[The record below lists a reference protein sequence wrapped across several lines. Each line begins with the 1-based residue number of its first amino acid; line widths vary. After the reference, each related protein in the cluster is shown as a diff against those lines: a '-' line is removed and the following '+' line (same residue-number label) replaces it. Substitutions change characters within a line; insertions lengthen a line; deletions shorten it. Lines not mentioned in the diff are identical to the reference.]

1 MIIVSDTSTITNLLQ
16 ISRLDILK
24 SLYGNIVIPPG
35 VRREL
40 YRIEGQKT
48 AIEKL
53 DWIITEYPHDQQLIA
68 ELLEDL
74 ELGESEAIALAV
86 ELDAEYLIID
96 EYKGRAIAEKRGIKI
111 VGLLGIL
118 IAAKTGGHIE
128 SVRPLIEKIRS
139 NGFRLNSSLV
149 DKVLNALGEK

>member
-24 SLYGNIVIPPG
+24 SLYGNIVIPPR

-128 SVRPLIEKIRS
+128 SLRPLIEKIRS

>member
-16 ISRLDILK
+16 INRLDILK

-48 AIEKL
+48 IIDKL
-53 DWIITEYPHDQQLIA
+53 DWISTEYPHDQQLIA

-74 ELGESEAIALAV
+74 DLGESEAIALAI

-96 EYKGRAIAEKRGIKI
+96 EYKGRAIAEKKGVKI

-118 IAAKTGGHIE
+118 IAAKTCGHIE
-128 SVRPLIEKIRS
+128 SIKSLLETIMS

-149 DKVLNALGEK
+149 DKVLTALGEK

>member
-16 ISRLDILK
+16 INRLDILK
-24 SLYGNIVIPPG
+24 SLYGTIVIPPG

-53 DWIITEYPHDQQLIA
+53 DWIKTQYPHDQQLIA

-74 ELGESEAIALAV
+74 DLGESEAIALAV

-96 EYKGRAIAEKRGIKI
+96 EYKGRAIAEMRGIKI

-139 NGFRLNSSLV
+139 NGFRLNSTLV
-149 DKVLNALGEK
+149 DKVLTALGEK